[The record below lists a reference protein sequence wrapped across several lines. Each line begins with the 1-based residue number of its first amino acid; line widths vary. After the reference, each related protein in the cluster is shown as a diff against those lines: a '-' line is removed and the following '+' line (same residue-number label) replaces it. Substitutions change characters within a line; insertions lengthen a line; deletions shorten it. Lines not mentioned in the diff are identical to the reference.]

1 MSQNEIK
8 NEMNNDNVT
17 QENIEKT
24 SSIIK
29 GINAVV
35 IPNID
40 ETETKANIEETNFNK
55 NEPQY
60 ENNQSNFEQL
70 NDKNINN
77 ENYNKVNNE
86 NNINNNKN
94 DYNQYNNNNENN
106 FNQFNQP
113 NYEIDNNIPSQK
125 DNETVNIISNNNN
138 TNNNIYNPNSNS
150 NTNPNPNSVYNY
162 NINEPSN
169 ISNIDQNQNQNNPSE
184 TMHSPP
190 QMFSPKNPSKK
201 RNSYDKKSSKNS
213 MRDLAFRFPIQESFS
228 KVDIPFSFQ
237 QNLDDPNKDSHFHS
251 YIRITGTPTLYMDIS
266 DDHKID
272 KLNMVSKIDSLKN
285 MNKELEKKLKGI
297 DDNIMKF
304 KDDNSLL
311 NKEIEKTKNEILARN
326 NEINKLKQTIQQLN
340 QGNNKYDNDIKLKL
354 QEKNNSYIK
363 LKEMYDK
370 IKSEFDTNKLDEN
383 KKKEYLLKIKEETNK
398 IQKEYQNNF
407 KYYSNKLMNNN
418 IYPDEYIKQCLQKD
432 LIDFNNYIGA
442 RIQMISPKVKELI
455 NYIQNAVDASI
466 GKDYEVKLYGSHA
479 TGLCLPWSDI
489 DVVLCKRNGEDIDT
503 NLYMTL
509 HDLYIYLKEK
519 NNFKDIKHIG
529 TTTVPLIKI
538 KTKENIGIQSV
549 DISLQD
555 KSHYGI
561 KCVSLVLSFKEEYE
575 VFLPMILALKNILKQ
590 ANLNDPYKVR
600 NILNIII

>member
-77 ENYNKVNNE
+77 ENYNKINNE
-86 NNINNNKN
+86 NNINNNQN
-94 DYNQYNNNNENN
+94 DCNQYNNNNENN

-150 NTNPNPNSVYNY
+150 NTNPNSVYNY
-162 NINEPSN
+162 NIKEPSN
-169 ISNIDQNQNQNNPSE
+169 ISNNDQNQNQNNPSE

-304 KDDNSLL
+304 KEDNSLL
-311 NKEIEKTKNEILARN
+311 NKEIEKTKNEILTRN

>member
-29 GINAVV
+29 GINDVV

-77 ENYNKVNNE
+77 ENYNKIINE

-311 NKEIEKTKNEILARN
+311 NKEIEKTKNEILTRN

-600 NILNIII
+600 NIFNIII

>member
-77 ENYNKVNNE
+77 ENYNKINNE

-113 NYEIDNNIPSQK
+113 NYEIDNSIPSQK
-125 DNETVNIISNNNN
+125 DNETVNIISNNN

-150 NTNPNPNSVYNY
+150 NTNPNSVYNY

-311 NKEIEKTKNEILARN
+311 NKEIEKTKNEILTRN

>member
-77 ENYNKVNNE
+77 ENYNKINNE

-150 NTNPNPNSVYNY
+150 NTNPNSVYNY

-184 TMHSPP
+184 TLHSPP

-304 KDDNSLL
+304 KEDNSLL
-311 NKEIEKTKNEILARN
+311 NKEIEKTKNEILTRN

-600 NILNIII
+600 NIFNIII

>member
-77 ENYNKVNNE
+77 ENYNKINNE

-150 NTNPNPNSVYNY
+150 NTNPNSVYNY
-162 NINEPSN
+162 NIKEPSN
-169 ISNIDQNQNQNNPSE
+169 ISNNDQNQNQNNPSE

-304 KDDNSLL
+304 KEDNSLL
-311 NKEIEKTKNEILARN
+311 NKEIEKTKNEILTRN

>member
-77 ENYNKVNNE
+77 ENYNKINNE
-86 NNINNNKN
+86 NNINNNQN

-113 NYEIDNNIPSQK
+113 NYEIDNNIPSPK

-150 NTNPNPNSVYNY
+150 NTNPNSVYNY

-304 KDDNSLL
+304 KEDNSLL
-311 NKEIEKTKNEILARN
+311 NKEIEKTKNEILTRN

-600 NILNIII
+600 NIFNIII

>member
-40 ETETKANIEETNFNK
+40 EIETKANIEETNFNK

-77 ENYNKVNNE
+77 ENYNKINNE
-86 NNINNNKN
+86 NNINNNQN

-138 TNNNIYNPNSNS
+138 TNNNIYNQNSNSNPNSNS
-150 NTNPNPNSVYNY
+150 QYNY

-169 ISNIDQNQNQNNPSE
+169 ISNNDQNQNQNNPSE
-184 TMHSPP
+184 NMHSPP
-190 QMFSPKNPSKK
+190 QIFSQKNPSKK

-311 NKEIEKTKNEILARN
+311 NKEIEKTKNEILTRN

-600 NILNIII
+600 NIFNIII

>member
-40 ETETKANIEETNFNK
+40 ETETKTNIEETNFNK

-77 ENYNKVNNE
+77 ENYNKINNE
-86 NNINNNKN
+86 NNINNNQN

-113 NYEIDNNIPSQK
+113 NYEIDNNIQSQK

-138 TNNNIYNPNSNS
+138 TNNNIYNQNSNSNPNSNS
-150 NTNPNPNSVYNY
+150 QYNY

-169 ISNIDQNQNQNNPSE
+169 ISNNDQNQNQNNPSE

-304 KDDNSLL
+304 KEDNSLL

-600 NILNIII
+600 NKINIII

>member
-77 ENYNKVNNE
+77 ENYNKINNE

-113 NYEIDNNIPSQK
+113 NYEIDNNIPSPK

-138 TNNNIYNPNSNS
+138 TNNNIYNQNSNS
-150 NTNPNPNSVYNY
+150 NTNPNSVYNF
-162 NINEPSN
+162 NIKEPSN
-169 ISNIDQNQNQNNPSE
+169 ISNIDQNQNQTNPSE
-184 TMHSPP
+184 TLHSPP

-304 KDDNSLL
+304 KEDNSLL
-311 NKEIEKTKNEILARN
+311 NKEIEKTKNEILTRN

-600 NILNIII
+600 NIFNIII

>member
-1 MSQNEIK
+1 
-8 NEMNNDNVT
+8 
-17 QENIEKT
+17 
-24 SSIIK
+24 
-29 GINAVV
+29 
-35 IPNID
+35 
-40 ETETKANIEETNFNK
+40 
-55 NEPQY
+55 
-60 ENNQSNFEQL
+60 
-70 NDKNINN
+70 
-77 ENYNKVNNE
+77 
-86 NNINNNKN
+86 
-94 DYNQYNNNNENN
+94 
-106 FNQFNQP
+106 
-113 NYEIDNNIPSQK
+113 
-125 DNETVNIISNNNN
+125 
-138 TNNNIYNPNSNS
+138 
-150 NTNPNPNSVYNY
+150 
-162 NINEPSN
+162 
-169 ISNIDQNQNQNNPSE
+169 
-184 TMHSPP
+184 
-190 QMFSPKNPSKK
+190 MFSPKNPSKK

-304 KDDNSLL
+304 KEDNSLL
-311 NKEIEKTKNEILARN
+311 NKEIEKTKNEILTRN

-600 NILNIII
+600 NIFNIII

>member
-29 GINAVV
+29 GINEVV

-77 ENYNKVNNE
+77 ENYNKINNE
-86 NNINNNKN
+86 NNINNNQN

-113 NYEIDNNIPSQK
+113 NYEIDNNIPSPK
-125 DNETVNIISNNNN
+125 DNETVNIISNNN

-150 NTNPNPNSVYNY
+150 NPNSQYNY

-169 ISNIDQNQNQNNPSE
+169 ISNNDQNQNQNNPSE

-304 KDDNSLL
+304 KEDNSLL
-311 NKEIEKTKNEILARN
+311 NKEIEKTKNEILTRN

-600 NILNIII
+600 NIFNIII

>member
-40 ETETKANIEETNFNK
+40 ETETKANIKVTNFNK

-60 ENNQSNFEQL
+60 ENNQSNSEQL

-77 ENYNKVNNE
+77 ENYNEINNE

-113 NYEIDNNIPSQK
+113 NYEIDNSIPSPK
-125 DNETVNIISNNNN
+125 DNETVNIISNNN

-150 NTNPNPNSVYNY
+150 NTNPNSVYNY
-162 NINEPSN
+162 NINESSN
-169 ISNIDQNQNQNNPSE
+169 ISNNDQNQNQNNPSE

-304 KDDNSLL
+304 KEDNSLF
-311 NKEIEKTKNEILARN
+311 NKEIEKTKNEILTRN

-600 NILNIII
+600 NIFNIII

>member
-77 ENYNKVNNE
+77 ENYNKINNE
-86 NNINNNKN
+86 NNINNNQN

-150 NTNPNPNSVYNY
+150 NTNPNSVYNY
-162 NINEPSN
+162 NIKEPSN
-169 ISNIDQNQNQNNPSE
+169 ISNNDQNQNQNNPSE

-304 KDDNSLL
+304 KEDNSLL
-311 NKEIEKTKNEILARN
+311 NKEIEKTKNEILTRN

>member
-8 NEMNNDNVT
+8 NEINNDNAT

-29 GINAVV
+29 DINAVV

-40 ETETKANIEETNFNK
+40 EKELKTNIEELNFNK
-55 NEPQY
+55 NEIQF
-60 ENNQSNFEQL
+60 ENDQNNFEQL
-70 NDKNINN
+70 NDQNINN
-77 ENYNKVNNE
+77 ENYNKINNE
-86 NNINNNKN
+86 NDINNDQNDYKQYNINNEN
-94 DYNQYNNNNENN
+94 D

-113 NYEIDNNIPSQK
+113 NYEIDNNIPSPK
-125 DNETVNIISNNNN
+125 EDETVNMNSNNNN
-138 TNNNIYNPNSNS
+138 IYHPNQ
-150 NTNPNPNSVYNY
+150 YNY
-162 NINEPSN
+162 NIAEPSN
-169 ISNIDQNQNQNNPSE
+169 LEQNQNIPSE
-184 TMHSPP
+184 SMQSPP
-190 QMFSPKNPSKK
+190 PMFSPKNPSKK
-201 RNSYDKKSSKNS
+201 KSSYDKKSSKNS
-213 MRDLAFRFPIQESFS
+213 MRDLAFRFPMQESFS

-251 YIRITGTPTLYMDIS
+251 YIRIRDTPTLYMDIS

-272 KLNMVSKIDSLKN
+272 KLNMVSNIDSLKN
-285 MNKELEKKLKGI
+285 LNKELEKKLKGI

-304 KDDNSLL
+304 KDDNTLL
-311 NKEIEKTKNEILARN
+311 NKEIEKTKNEILTRN

-370 IKSEFDTNKLDEN
+370 IKIEFDNNKLDQN
-383 KKKEYLLKIKEETNK
+383 KKNEYLLKIKEETNK

-418 IYPDEYIKQCLQKD
+418 IYSDEYIKQCLQKD

-455 NYIQNAVDASI
+455 NYIQSAVDASI

-600 NILNIII
+600 NIFNIII

>member
-77 ENYNKVNNE
+77 ENYNKINNE

-150 NTNPNPNSVYNY
+150 YPNSNSQYNY

-169 ISNIDQNQNQNNPSE
+169 ISNNDQNQNQNNPSE

-304 KDDNSLL
+304 KEDNSLL
-311 NKEIEKTKNEILARN
+311 NKEIEKTKNEILTRN

-600 NILNIII
+600 NIFNIII

>member
-77 ENYNKVNNE
+77 ENYNKINNE

-113 NYEIDNNIPSQK
+113 NYEIDNNIPSPK
-125 DNETVNIISNNNN
+125 DNEAVNIISNNNN

-150 NTNPNPNSVYNY
+150 NTNPNSVYNY
-162 NINEPSN
+162 NIKEPSN
-169 ISNIDQNQNQNNPSE
+169 ISNNDRNQNQNNPSE

-304 KDDNSLL
+304 KEDNSLL
-311 NKEIEKTKNEILARN
+311 NKEIEKTKNEILTRN

-600 NILNIII
+600 NIFNIII

>member
-77 ENYNKVNNE
+77 ENYNKINNE

-94 DYNQYNNNNENN
+94 DSNQYNNNNENN

-113 NYEIDNNIPSQK
+113 NYEIDNNIPSSK

-138 TNNNIYNPNSNS
+138 TNNNIYNPNPNS
-150 NTNPNPNSVYNY
+150 NTNPNSVYNY
-162 NINEPSN
+162 NIKEPSN
-169 ISNIDQNQNQNNPSE
+169 ISNIDQNQNQTNPSE
-184 TMHSPP
+184 TLHSPP
-190 QMFSPKNPSKK
+190 PMLSPKNPSKK

-311 NKEIEKTKNEILARN
+311 NKEIEKTKNEILTRN

-600 NILNIII
+600 NIFNIIN

>member
-1 MSQNEIK
+1 MSQNEIN
-8 NEMNNDNVT
+8 NEMNNDNAT

-35 IPNID
+35 IPNIE
-40 ETETKANIEETNFNK
+40 ETESKTNIEEINFNK
-55 NEPQY
+55 NESQL
-60 ENNQSNFEQL
+60 ENNSSNIAQL
-70 NDKNINN
+70 NGQNINN
-77 ENYNKVNNE
+77 ENYNKINNE
-86 NNINNNKN
+86 NNINNNQN
-94 DYNQYNNNNENN
+94 DYNIYNNNNENN

-125 DNETVNIISNNNN
+125 ENETGINSK
-138 TNNNIYNPNSNS
+138 NNIYH
-150 NTNPNPNSVYNY
+150 PNPQYNY
-162 NINEPSN
+162 NLNEPSN
-169 ISNIDQNQNQNNPSE
+169 ITNIDPNQNIPSE
-184 TMHSPP
+184 PMQSPP
-190 QMFSPKNPSKK
+190 PMFSPKNPSKK

-251 YIRITGTPTLYMDIS
+251 YIRITGTPVLYMDIS

-272 KLNMVSKIDSLKN
+272 KLNMVSNIDSLKN
-285 MNKELEKKLKGI
+285 LNKDLEKKLKGI

-304 KDDNSLL
+304 KEDNSLL
-311 NKEIEKTKNEILARN
+311 NKEIEKTKNEILTRN

-340 QGNNKYDNDIKLKL
+340 QGNNKYDNDIKLKI
-354 QEKNNSYIK
+354 QEKNNSYVK

-370 IKSEFDTNKLDEN
+370 IKNEFDNNKLDEN

-455 NYIQNAVDASI
+455 NYIQSAVDASI

-600 NILNIII
+600 KIFNIII

>member
-35 IPNID
+35 IQNID

-77 ENYNKVNNE
+77 ENYNKINNE

-113 NYEIDNNIPSQK
+113 NYEIDNSIPSPK
-125 DNETVNIISNNNN
+125 DNEAVNIISNNNN

-150 NTNPNPNSVYNY
+150 NTNPNSVYNY
-162 NINEPSN
+162 NIKEPSN
-169 ISNIDQNQNQNNPSE
+169 ISNIDQNQNQTNPSE
-184 TMHSPP
+184 TLHSPP
-190 QMFSPKNPSKK
+190 PMLSPKNPSKK

-304 KDDNSLL
+304 KEDNSLL
-311 NKEIEKTKNEILARN
+311 NKEIEKTKNEILTRN

-600 NILNIII
+600 NIFNIII

>member
-77 ENYNKVNNE
+77 ENYNKINNE

-150 NTNPNPNSVYNY
+150 NTNPNSVYNY

-304 KDDNSLL
+304 KEDNSLL
-311 NKEIEKTKNEILARN
+311 NKEIEKTKNEILTRN

-600 NILNIII
+600 NIFNIII

>member
-77 ENYNKVNNE
+77 ENYNKINNE

-113 NYEIDNNIPSQK
+113 NYEIDNNIPSPK
-125 DNETVNIISNNNN
+125 NNETVNIISNNN

-150 NTNPNPNSVYNY
+150 NTNPNSVYNY
-162 NINEPSN
+162 NIKEPSN

-311 NKEIEKTKNEILARN
+311 NKEIEKTKNEILTRN

>member
-77 ENYNKVNNE
+77 ENYNKINNE
-86 NNINNNKN
+86 NNIKNNQN
-94 DYNQYNNNNENN
+94 DCNQYNNNNENN

-138 TNNNIYNPNSNS
+138 TNNNIYNPNSN
-150 NTNPNPNSVYNY
+150 TNPNSVYNY

-169 ISNIDQNQNQNNPSE
+169 ISNNDQNQNQNNPSE

-304 KDDNSLL
+304 KEDNSLL
-311 NKEIEKTKNEILARN
+311 NKEIEKTKNEILTRN

-600 NILNIII
+600 NIFNIIN

>member
-8 NEMNNDNVT
+8 NEMNNDNIT

-40 ETETKANIEETNFNK
+40 ETENKTNTEEINLIK
-55 NEPQY
+55 NEPQF
-60 ENNQSNFEQL
+60 ENNASNLEQI
-70 NDKNINN
+70 NDKNIDN
-77 ENYNKVNNE
+77 ENYNKINNE
-86 NNINNNKN
+86 NTINNIQN
-94 DYNQYNNNNENN
+94 DYNQNNNINENN
-106 FNQFNQP
+106 FNQFNQG
-113 NYEIDNNIPSQK
+113 NYEVDNTISSSK
-125 DNETVNIISNNNN
+125 ENETSNNSNDLYHNN
-138 TNNNIYNPNSNS
+138 PQ
-150 NTNPNPNSVYNY
+150 YNY
-162 NINEPSN
+162 NINNQSN
-169 ISNIDQNQNQNNPSE
+169 NIAQNQNI
-184 TMHSPP
+184 PP
-190 QMFSPKNPSKK
+190 EPVQTPPPMFSLNHVSSSKNPSKK
-201 RNSYDKKSSKNS
+201 RNSYDKKGSKNS
-213 MRDLAFRFPIQESFS
+213 MKDLAFRFPIQESFS
-228 KVDIPFSFQ
+228 KVEIPFSFQ
-237 QNLDDPNKDSHFHS
+237 QNLDDPDKDSHFHS
-251 YIRITGTPTLYMDIS
+251 YIRIADTPTLYMDIS
-266 DDHKID
+266 DDLKID
-272 KLNMVSKIDSLKN
+272 KFNMVSKIDSLKSA
-285 MNKELEKKLKGI
+285 NKELEKKLKGI
-297 DDNIMKF
+297 DDNIMKY
-304 KDDNSLL
+304 KDENSLL
-311 NKEIEKTKNEILARN
+311 NKEIEKTKNEILTRN

-340 QGNNKYDNDIKLKL
+340 QGNNKYDNDIKSKI

-370 IKSEFDTNKLDEN
+370 IKNEFDNNKFDEN
-383 KKKEYLLKIKEETNK
+383 KKKEYLIKIKEETNK
-398 IQKEYQNNF
+398 FQKEYQNNF

-432 LIDFNNYIGA
+432 LIDFNNYVGA

-455 NYIQNAVDASI
+455 SYIQSAVDASI

-489 DVVLCKRNGEDIDT
+489 DVVLCKKNGEDIDT

-600 NILNIII
+600 KYM

>member
-77 ENYNKVNNE
+77 ENYNKINNE

-311 NKEIEKTKNEILARN
+311 NKEIEKTKNEILTRN